1 MEEGK
6 ASKQK
11 KWVGGLRVKKSSE
24 FCLVSSL
31 SLLPSSRPPSLLF
44 FHIVFTLNY
53 IWGYTIFFSKF
64 RACKLFNVILCFIS
78 DAS

>member
-31 SLLPSSRPPSLLF
+31 SLLPSSRPPSLSPFLSYCVYFELHLGLYHILF
-44 FHIVFTLNY
+44 KV
-53 IWGYTIFFSKF
+53 
-64 RACKLFNVILCFIS
+64 
-78 DAS
+78 